1 MQKWLLTITVNT
13 FVTIAVILISPIIIR
28 EMIRQDREFKLTNRR
43 S

>member
-13 FVTIAVILISPIIIR
+13 FVTIAVILILPIIIR
-28 EMIRQDREFKLTNRR
+28 EMIRQDREFKLTNSR